1 MQASDRGTYC
11 SRRGVSKQDTPEES
25 GALQCAGSLT
35 ATTRPDMFNGL
46 SQVCPTATA
55 AEGQTHIPRALSSW
69 RFSVPNIKSAKK
81 DLRKSRAAAIRN
93 RAQRS
98 TLRTAVKKAR
108 TAAAADTDR
117 LSAVSLLDRAARKGL
132 IHRNTAA
139 RQKSRLAKLAA
150 KAAA

>member
-1 MQASDRGTYC
+1 LT
-11 SRRGVSKQDTPEES
+11 ES
-25 GALQCAGSLT
+25 TS
-35 ATTRPDMFNGL
+35 PDIFTGL
-46 SQVCPTATA
+46 SQVCPTSALAGPSIAYTSL
-55 AEGQTHIPRALSSW
+55 IPKALSSW

-98 TLRTAVKKAR
+98 ALRTAVKKAR
-108 TAAAADTDR
+108 TAAAVDADR

-132 IHRNTAA
+132 IHMNTAA
-139 RQKSRLAKLAA
+139 RQKSRLARLA